1 MKKEKIYLLPGLMT
15 DERLW
20 QRLEPYLE
28 NSYELVHIPLPK
40 SYDFEEINLLI
51 EEYFK
56 EEKVNLLG
64 FSLGSYIATYYA
76 IKNPH
81 RIKKVFNLAGSPS
94 ASHPIEIVRREI
106 KLKEIKTKGFFT
118 LDYDKAMSLLEEKN
132 QNDKELVEIMVDMF
146 TSLGQENFEYQL
158 KSTFYRKDLYEELK
172 ELQIP
177 ICYFYSKKDRLLN
190 QASIKKLEELKLP
203 HISFFNREGSSHNI
217 PLEEP
222 ELLSKYIK
230 EWIEK

>member
-1 MKKEKIYLLPGLMT
+1 MKKQKIYLLPGLMT

-20 QRLEPYLE
+20 ERLKPYLE
-28 NSYELVHIPLPK
+28 DCYELIHIPLPK
-40 SYDFEEINLLI
+40 SYDFEEINLII
-51 EEYFK
+51 EKYFK

-81 RIKKVFNLAGSPS
+81 RIKRVFNLAGSPS

-106 KLKEIKTKGFFT
+106 KLKEIEKKGFFS
-118 LDYDKAMSLLEEKN
+118 LPYEKAISLLEEKN
-132 QNDKELVEIMVDMF
+132 QNDTQLVDTIVDMF
-146 TSLGQENFEYQL
+146 ASLGEENYVYQL
-158 KSTFYRKDLYEELK
+158 KSTFYRKDLHEELK
-172 ELQIP
+172 ELEFP
-177 ICYFYSKKDRLLN
+177 IYYYYSTKDRLLN
-190 QASIKKLEELKLP
+190 HASIKKLEELKHP
-203 HISFFNREGSSHNI
+203 HIKLFNREGYSHNI

-230 EWIEK
+230 MWLES